1 MGKNVPIL
9 AGWAASSSGLLAACH
24 LPLRVLFPAAD
35 TLMSLAIKIE
45 AMPGYQAIGPEHP
58 KADDMARVWPSR
70 ARFLLGRARCLVK
83 RELEADRAWVR
94 MGGWE
99 LELGVRGQD

>member
-1 MGKNVPIL
+1 M
-9 AGWAASSSGLLAACH
+9 
-24 LPLRVLFPAAD
+24 
-35 TLMSLAIKIE
+35 LMPLAIKIE

-58 KADDMARVWPSR
+58 KADGMARVWPSR